1 MSAEELTG
9 DIFHGSEI
17 ARRIERESRHG
28 VTAVGVVAVRLVDAA
43 DGEEGPSRRIAG
55 VGDAVCGRLQ
65 EVKLV
70 YRAALDSA
78 G

>member
-1 MSAEELTG
+1 MSADKLTG
-9 DIFHGSEI
+9 DILHGSEV
-17 ARRIERESRHG
+17 ARRIEGESRDG
-28 VTAVGVVAVRLVDAA
+28 VTAVGIVAVRFVDAT
-43 DGEEGPSRRIAG
+43 DGEEGPSRRITG